1 MSGSV
6 KRYLDEV
13 KCGLRL
19 DQPAVTEVISELQT
33 HIEDSL
39 TEMTEAGMPADEAAS
54 RCLSLLGSA
63 RLVARQMYE
72 AHSQGSW
79 AQAFMGALPHMLFGL
94 LFVLSWWQ
102 GVGSLAAV
110 LGIVLGTALFGW
122 LRGRP
127 IWLFPWLGY
136 TLLPVVA
143 AGLLLI
149 YLPRGWSWLAIV
161 AYVPLALWLICA
173 ITVQTIRRDWLY
185 GALMLLPVPVIIG
198 WCLAVADSGRP
209 LGVST
214 EQIVASAG
222 HIGLSFLILGVT
234 AVAFIRLRQRR
245 LRAILLHTSGF
256 LSLILVA
263 SFSSRGLSFPA
274 IILLNAIM
282 VTLLLAPA
290 LIERR
295 LRHRE
300 PGRDEFMPVGQ
311 VADLG
316 TGGSVG

>member
-1 MSGSV
+1 MSGNV
-6 KRYLDEV
+6 KRYLEEV
-13 KCGLRL
+13 RGGLWL
-19 DQPAVTEVISELQT
+19 DQPAETEVISELQA
-33 HIEDSL
+33 HIEDRL
-39 TEMTEAGMPADEAAS
+39 TEMTEAGMSTDEATS
-54 RCLSLLGSA
+54 TCIGLLGSA
-63 RLVARQMYE
+63 RMVARQICE

-79 AQAFMGALPHMLFGL
+79 GQALMGALPHMLFAL
-94 LFVLSWWQ
+94 LFVLSWWR
-102 GVGSLAAV
+102 GVGPLAAV

-198 WCLAVADSGRP
+198 WCLAVADSGKP

-222 HIGLSFLILGVT
+222 SIGLSFVILGVT

-245 LRAILLHTSGF
+245 LRAILLHISGF
-256 LSLILVA
+256 LSLVMVA
-263 SFSSRGLSFPA
+263 SFSNRGLSLPA
-274 IILLNAIM
+274 IVLLNAIM
-282 VTLLLAPA
+282 VVLLLAPA

-300 PGRDEFMPVGQ
+300 SLPDEFVPGAQ
-311 VADLG
+311 VADVG
-316 TGGSVG
+316 TGSSGG